1 MGIRQSPA
9 KFARMVIPY
18 MAVVATVVNNS
29 WLLFECVISLAVDD
43 ITSSLN
49 ELFFDCILRYLV
61 VQEGMI
67 IVICRNRKR
76 SFLHKLC

>member
-1 MGIRQSPA
+1 MFVPSGTLVGIRQSPT

-29 WLLFECVISLAVDD
+29 WLLFECVTSLVVDD

-49 ELFFDCILRYLV
+49 ELFFDCILA
-61 VQEGMI
+61 
-67 IVICRNRKR
+67 K
-76 SFLHKLC
+76 SLCKKG